1 MFHQTWIYVILVTL
15 PFGAF
20 HYTVYTVH
28 LHIFQFQFKVSLSF
42 NIFQSLFLWLSRD
55 FVPLAL
61 HLLVIFILFLFDEIF
76 NFIHNITICLHFFSL
91 SLSFIISTS
100 SVNLSYVT
108 VAVCWKHSFRFL
120 FSSNLSLIV
129 TPLGFPKLYISHLTV
144 PDVSQN

>member
-1 MFHQTWIYVILVTL
+1 MFHQTWISVILVTL

-28 LHIFQFQFKVSLSF
+28 LHIFQFQF
-42 NIFQSLFLWLSRD
+42 NIFHPLFLWLFRD

-61 HLLVIFILFLFDEIF
+61 HSWSSLFCFFFDEIF
-76 NFIHNITICLHFFSL
+76 NFIHNITICLHFFSF

-120 FSSNLSLIV
+120 FSSNLSLIA